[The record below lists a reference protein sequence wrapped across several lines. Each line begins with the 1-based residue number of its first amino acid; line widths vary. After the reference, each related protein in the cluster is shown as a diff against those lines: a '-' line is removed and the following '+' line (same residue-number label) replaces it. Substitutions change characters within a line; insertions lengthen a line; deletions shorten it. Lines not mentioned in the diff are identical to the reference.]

1 MPNLDPVSPR
11 EVAYTYEGDGISWYN
26 FAGKSGADYGPF
38 GDTGFM
44 NAAPH
49 PIYST
54 QVAFMLVDNNGT
66 NVILDFDVN
75 NCWQFEDKSGDG
87 VFGADDLDPIDP
99 TMWHMAMPV
108 MTVTLD

>member
-1 MPNLDPVSPR
+1 
-11 EVAYTYEGDGISWYN
+11 
-26 FAGKSGADYGPF
+26 
-38 GDTGFM
+38 M
-44 NAAPH
+44 NTAPH